1 MKQSL
6 KLAAFLFL
14 AQTMSYAVLTY
25 NYRAIAHGNLYGALV
40 SDALNATFSFFVIKR
55 IAKSD
60 DALVPWMGHVL
71 GSLVGTW
78 IGMHL

>member
-1 MKQSL
+1 MKSF
-6 KLAAFLFL
+6 KLASFLFF
-14 AQTMSYAVLTY
+14 AQVVSYAVITY
-25 NYRAIAHGNLYGALV
+25 NYRAIAHGNLYGALA

-71 GSLVGTW
+71 GSLCGTW
-78 IGMHL
+78 IGMHI